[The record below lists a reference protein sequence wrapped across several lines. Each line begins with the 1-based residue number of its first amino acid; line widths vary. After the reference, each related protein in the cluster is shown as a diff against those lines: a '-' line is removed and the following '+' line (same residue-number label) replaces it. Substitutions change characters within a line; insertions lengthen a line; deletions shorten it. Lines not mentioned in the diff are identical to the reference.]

1 MKDSTWGKISGDSTA
16 LSELMGTPLAE
27 AVVDRVERL
36 KLSREVR
43 IVEDSNRDGFW
54 VAFKFTHSRAYSI
67 SSSIIFDS
75 KGRVDSMVIRLPAI
89 EDTKSKRQE
98 LSEFVKEMRGVFI
111 DLKLFVSDTDMVIP
125 HVEMKEGVNMM
136 VETAVEYVERLH
148 DFSVKA

>member
-1 MKDSTWGKISGDSTA
+1 
-16 LSELMGTPLAE
+16 
-27 AVVDRVERL
+27 
-36 KLSREVR
+36 
-43 IVEDSNRDGFW
+43 
-54 VAFKFTHSRAYSI
+54 
-67 SSSIIFDS
+67 
-75 KGRVDSMVIRLPAI
+75 MVIRLPAI

-125 HVEMKEGVNMM
+125 HVEMKEGDSMM